1 MPHHAPNHS
10 NALQKLICFNRHL
23 LSVIQVLVVF
33 IGMSVV
39 SSRVSSIK
47 QPGKVYFKL
56 SKDVKNILCNS
67 ASSDGIKEYEKL
79 IHSLKEG
86 AIKDSDLTEFLTE
99 ARQCISLLD
108 IRHESFVQALL
119 QIEWTN
125 RSPEV
130 ISTYKFFLQ
139 DLVRMQTVHIKI
151 VINRLIEL
159 YKPEDNAEHEIGQF
173 KSEDMERLNHIHDIM
188 YKILKVLPMPDITR
202 FIEME
207 IDTPECVEEKEQTQ
221 QSSSPRLEPENSS
234 SESFAYLQKT
244 INDPTNAIVQH
255 QIQGNTAKMLVM
267 LTTGE
272 QRLITFDIPN
282 EDCTVH
288 DLLDQARAVLSQVNI
303 SFPGETQVSLVD
315 DPALGINYIVEGGV
329 MHTSSLDGSD
339 GDCNSTQEIVST
351 IANAEKLPQN
361 VNTSDEN
368 SNTSSQTSE
377 EPILVKEMLALCP
390 HCGYSSLHFNR
401 CERCNTK
408 LKIEKVKSVPIA
420 ERKETGMSVDMFY
433 KKNNSERNV
442 VKLEKIER
450 DGPICKRPRREG
462 KSAAS
467 KPKPIHKELECL
479 TISSD
484 EEEESKTKKTEVTD
498 REVSISQQLHK
509 QLLHES
515 KLIRELKLR
524 VINDLKLIYDL

>member
-159 YKPEDNAEHEIGQF
+159 YKPAEDNAEHEIGQF

-377 EPILVKEMLALCP
+377 
-390 HCGYSSLHFNR
+390 
-401 CERCNTK
+401 
-408 LKIEKVKSVPIA
+408 
-420 ERKETGMSVDMFY
+420 MFY